1 MTATRAWGFF
11 VIHRVGNW
19 CGAAPRGVG
28 SLGPMPDRLSVA
40 PDGLRVASHALA
52 DASHALAGTPTV
64 PAADGHASSS
74 GAGAVS
80 AAVCA
85 FSEAFAQRLSSRA
98 LSAERAAAD
107 YDDTD
112 HQTGQGIRTAST

>member
-1 MTATRAWGFF
+1 
-11 VIHRVGNW
+11 
-19 CGAAPRGVG
+19 
-28 SLGPMPDRLSVA
+28 MPDRLSVA
-40 PDGLRVASHALA
+40 PDGLRVASAALA

-64 PAADGHASSS
+64 PAAD
-74 GAGAVS
+74 
-80 AAVCA
+80 VCA